1 MNPARLELR
10 ETRKLNNATSL
21 YIENAA
27 CDILS
32 QIKVPA
38 LGFVGRK
45 FRGEEVRWENGC
57 ARQKQNWVKGRH
69 LEAFLVVETEKWK
82 QGASGKRGLRI
93 RREEEKGFA

>member
-10 ETRKLNNATSL
+10 ETRKLNNPTSL

-27 CDILS
+27 CDPLS

-69 LEAFLVVETEKWK
+69 LGAF
-82 QGASGKRGLRI
+82 SGGGNRKV
-93 RREEEKGFA
+93 EKGCVWEAGSQNQKRKTKIFA